1 MQLFMKGN
9 LYISKTFINIDVNML
24 TSLFWVVKLQLI
36 SFFIK
41 Y

>member
-1 MQLFMKGN
+1 MKGN
-9 LYISKTFINIDVNML
+9 LYISKTFVNIDVNML

-36 SFFIK
+36 SFFTK